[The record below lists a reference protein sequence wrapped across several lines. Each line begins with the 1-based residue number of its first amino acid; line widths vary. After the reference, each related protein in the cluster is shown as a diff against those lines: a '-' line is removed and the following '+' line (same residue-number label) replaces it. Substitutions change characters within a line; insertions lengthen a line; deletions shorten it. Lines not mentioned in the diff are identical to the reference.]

1 MTEVAFLGLT
11 RKAKLELIETGSRVL
26 VTDKASSAA
35 DAVKL
40 ARLEFRA
47 TEDVAESSTEIAVA
61 VASVEFRILD
71 ETMTEDAGVIIPGK
85 LAASTMLEV
94 AESATTSAATIAVAL

>member
-1 MTEVAFLGLT
+1 MALT
-11 RKAKLELIETGSRVL
+11 SEAKVELIDTKSRVL

-47 TEDVAESSTEIAVA
+47 TEDVAESNTEIAVA
-61 VASVEFRILD
+61 VASVGFRILD
-71 ETMTEDAGVIIPGK
+71 ETMTEDARVIIPGK

-94 AESATTSAATIAVAL
+94 AENATISAATVAVVL